1 MWKQANQHYKRNGNI
16 HGREVAGVVLSNK
29 SVLVLPDYKNDNE
42 TSYVGAYGYEIIDGR
57 TLTKGNERLSI
68 IGQVHTHQDKS
79 LPAEASFY
87 TGDGYGDMGFSLY
100 NNSLPVFTMGHD
112 GKLHGIRGYG
122 INEKQPTALPASL
135 NANDKS
141 LSNLLKGTTTLSSI
155 IKRLPKLVK

>member
-1 MWKQANQHYKRNGNI
+1 MWKQANQHYKSNGNVK
-16 HGREVAGVVLSNK
+16 GREIAGFVLSNK

-57 TLTKGNERLSI
+57 TLIKGNERLSI
-68 IGQVHTHQDKS
+68 IGQVHTHQNES
-79 LPAEASFY
+79 LPPEASFFI
-87 TGDGYGDMGFSLY
+87 GDGYGDMGFSLY

-122 INEKQPTALPASL
+122 INEKRPTALFTSL
-135 NANDKS
+135 NANDES

-155 IKRLPKLVK
+155 IKRLPKLGK